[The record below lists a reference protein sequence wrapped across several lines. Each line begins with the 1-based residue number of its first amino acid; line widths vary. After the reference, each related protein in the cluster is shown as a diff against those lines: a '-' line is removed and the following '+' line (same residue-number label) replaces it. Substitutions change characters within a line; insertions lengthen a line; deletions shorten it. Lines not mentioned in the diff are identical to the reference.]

1 MKKSVIA
8 VALAL
13 VAMAALM
20 TACKKDDG
28 FDEKPVPDT
37 TVEYSTDENGETY
50 VTNVNG
56 EKIPVTT
63 DKNGYAELYSDL
75 VTKTAEQVSREQ
87 ESIEAEKTTAAPA
100 TEPVTSPE
108 TTKKSEQQTNK
119 VVVGKDD
126 VNDGSHDA
134 VIDWR

>member
-8 VALAL
+8 VAIALA
-13 VAMAALM
+13 VMATLM
-20 TACKKDDG
+20 TACKKDGG
-28 FDEKPVPDT
+28 FEENTVPDT

-75 VTKTAEQVSREQ
+75 ITKTAEQVSKEQ
-87 ESIEAEKTTAAPA
+87 ESLEAEKTTAAPI
-100 TEPVTSPE
+100 TEPVTSSE

-119 VVVGKDD
+119 VVIGKDD
-126 VNDGSHDA
+126 ANDGSHDA

>member
-13 VAMAALM
+13 IVMATLM
-20 TACKKDDG
+20 TACKKDG
-28 FDEKPVPDT
+28 GENESTVPDT
-37 TVEYSTDENGETY
+37 TVEYSTDENGETF

-56 EKIPVTT
+56 DKIPVTT
-63 DKNGYAELYSDL
+63 DKNGYVEIYDDL
-75 VTKTAEQVSREQ
+75 ITKTAEQVSKEAQ
-87 ESIEAEKTTAAPA
+87 SIEAETTAPA
-100 TEPVTSPE
+100 TEPVTAPE

-119 VVVGKDD
+119 VVIGNDD
-126 VNDGSHDA
+126 ANDGSHDA